1 MKRCDPIFQLCF
13 NRCSSAFSYW
23 LSRTKAVCVFSS
35 GCSLRR
41 ASRAVLR
48 FASGLL
54 RLRFPGRLLFP
65 FLLWFGEVPCSGHP
79 FRGFRFA
86 GSGPKW
92 RPLRC
97 GRDHRA
103 ATCRRWAGRNIR
115 GCCCRPDYLKMRS
128 ESLQFRLNPS
138 RPAPRTFYPQR
149 VLRSTLS
156 VRTSRLAAPGPL
168 IRTADAE
175 CSGMGC

>member
-1 MKRCDPIFQLCF
+1 MRADFSNSVSTGAAPLFRIGFPGLKP
-13 NRCSSAFSYW
+13 SAYF
-23 LSRTKAVCVFSS
+23 RPGAPCVGLLGRF
-35 GCSLRR
+35 
-41 ASRAVLR
+41 LR

-65 FLLWFGEVPCSGHP
+65 FLLWFGEVPCSGRR
-79 FRGFRFA
+79 FEGFDLPVQVRNGGLFGA
-86 GSGPKW
+86 EEITGPQHVVD
-92 RPLRC
+92 
-97 GRDHRA
+97 GRDKVFVAVA
-103 ATCRRWAGRNIR
+103 AA
-115 GCCCRPDYLKMRS
+115 DYLKMRP
-128 ESLQFRLNPS
+128 ESPQFRLDPS

-168 IRTADAE
+168 IRTADAG